1 MKKAYA
7 IPANR
12 VTIFFTSWPDVLK
25 FIALILVTLFVTY
38 YLGTSFKVIWYA
50 ALLLTYYFSKNEA
63 LWLAFFLSTT
73 DGFAGFFSLY
83 AVIMPVLPGL
93 PAVEL
98 VQIYVILSVVK
109 AAVRKNNIQVFYN
122 KYLQIL
128 FIYLIFM
135 IIWGYM
141 MGFSGGLNV
150 YFRVLKG
157 FIPMLLFFSVPR
169 LFTNQD
175 DWFRLFRIIFFIV
188 LVAFVAQ
195 IFTLLSGLTPV
206 EAAGIDPGEDQE
218 ESKDFR
224 FFFSSSSSLI
234 AYFAAL
240 YLLNRRTTSF
250 RTPLLPYLVIFSVL
264 AMTVLSAT
272 RGWMISFILVLL
284 LTFLFTG
291 MIRSKRILEF
301 LLISVPLLYLAF
313 SNPVI
318 TRQVNFA
325 RERLGKIEAITEGDL
340 TAEGSLQRLDYRSQ
354 RVMGAWRENPV
365 FGWGLSDKGYEFG
378 DGHVGNQ
385 SLLAVSG
392 ITGFLLLNGFL
403 VFFGYKLIVVY
414 YRSAHRIPDRNSI
427 LVFIVFLAGWFI
439 IHSTSGQQFN
449 YIGMPLNIIPQA
461 VIFSFGAFEYQR
473 SLMLIY
479 GKKI

>member
-1 MKKAYA
+1 M
-7 IPANR
+7 INR
-12 VTIFFTSWPDVLK
+12 LIKWVLAWPDIIMFLGLISVTL
-25 FIALILVTLFVTY
+25 IATYYAPTPARAIWYVIILVAY
-38 YLGTSFKVIWYA
+38 S
-50 ALLLTYYFSKNEA
+50 FSKNES
-63 LWLAFFLSTT
+63 LWLAFFLATT
-73 DGFAGFFSLY
+73 DGFAGFFGLY
-83 AVIMPVLPGL
+83 AVTMPVLPGL
-93 PAVEL
+93 PSVEL
-98 VQIYVILSVVK
+98 VQIYVIISVVK
-109 AAVRKNNIQVFYN
+109 AAVRKSNVQVFYN
-122 KYLQIL
+122 NYLQIL

-135 IIWGYM
+135 IIWGQM

-157 FIPMLLFFSVPR
+157 FIPMLLFYSVPR
-169 LFTNQD
+169 LFTKKD
-175 DWFRLFRIIFFIV
+175 DWFRFFRIIFFIA
-188 LVAFVAQ
+188 LVALAAQ
-195 IFTLLSGLTPV
+195 VFTLLSGLTPM

-250 RTPLLPYLVIFSVL
+250 RTPLLPYMVIFSVL

-272 RGWMISFILVLL
+272 RGWMISFSLVLL
-284 LTFLFTG
+284 FTFLFTG

-313 SNPVI
+313 SNPLI

-325 RERLGKIEAITEGDL
+325 SERLGKIEAITEGDL

-392 ITGFLLLNGFL
+392 IAGFLLLNGFL
-403 VFFGYKLIVVY
+403 VFFGYRLLVVFY
-414 YRSAHRIPDRNSI
+414 LSARCIPDRNSI
-427 LVFIVFLAGWFI
+427 LVFIIFLAGWFI

-449 YIGMPLNIIPQA
+449 YVGMPGKIIPQA

-473 SLMLIY
+473 SLMLIH

>member
-1 MKKAYA
+1 MKKALA
-7 IPANR
+7 LPRNR
-12 VTIFFTSWPDVLK
+12 VTRFFTLWPDVLK

-38 YLGTSFKVIWYA
+38 YLGTSFKVIWYT
-50 ALLLTYYFSKNEA
+50 ALFLSYSLSKNES

-73 DGFAGFFSLY
+73 DGFAGFFGLY
-83 AVIMPVLPGL
+83 AVTMPVLPGL

-98 VQIYVILSVVK
+98 AQIYVIISVVK
-109 AAVRKNNIQVFYN
+109 ATVRKTEVQVFYN
-122 KYLQIL
+122 NYLQVL

-135 IIWGYM
+135 IIWGHM

-157 FIPMLLFFSVPR
+157 FIPMLLFYSVPR

-188 LVAFVAQ
+188 LVAFAAQ
-195 IFTLLSGLTPV
+195 VFNLLSGLTPI
-206 EAAGIDPGEDQE
+206 EAAGLDPGKDQE
-218 ESKDFR
+218 ENKDFR
-224 FFFSSSSSLI
+224 FFYNSSSTLI
-234 AYFAAL
+234 GFFAAL
-240 YLLNRRTTSF
+240 YLLNRRTTAF
-250 RTPLLPYLVIFSVL
+250 RTPLLPYVVIFSIL

-272 RGWMISFILVLL
+272 RGWIIGFSLILLFASL
-284 LTFLFTG
+284 LTG
-291 MIRSKRILEF
+291 MVRTTRTLVF
-301 LLISVPLLYLAF
+301 VLISVPLLYLAF

-318 TRQVNFA
+318 NRQVNFA
-325 RERLGKIEAITEGDL
+325 FERLGKIEAITEGDL

-354 RVMGAWRENPV
+354 RVMGGWRENQV
-365 FGWGLSDKGYEFG
+365 FGWGLSDKGYEYG
-378 DGHVGNQ
+378 DDHVGNQ

-403 VFFGYKLIVVY
+403 VFFAYKLLVAY
-414 YRSAHRIPDRNSI
+414 YMSARRIPDRNSMLI
-427 LVFIVFLAGWFI
+427 FIIFLAGWFF
-439 IHSTSGQQFN
+439 IHSTSGQHFN
-449 YIGMPLNIIPQA
+449 YIGMPGKIIPQA

-473 SLMLIY
+473 SLMLIH